1 MITLFLH
8 LNSCTR
14 INNVLNVCGYCRK
27 QNIAMCDNLYERYD
41 KAVVILVVNTT
52 ELRHWD

>member
-1 MITLFLH
+1 MCLMSVVIAV
-8 LNSCTR
+8 N
-14 INNVLNVCGYCRK
+14 RK